1 MQYTTK
7 KLRTVP
13 RRVCVILRSLGRRL
27 SSTRDAGDGSERE
40 SGARVRWGHRRSK
53 RNAERGPRRSSSMP
67 ERIDVHAAWQRNSHF
82 RFCS

>member
-67 ERIDVHAAWQRNSHF
+67 ERIDVHAAWQ
-82 RFCS
+82 